1 MISVALP
8 KGRLG
13 EKVYAMFEAS
23 GFNIAMGN
31 AFDGLKKKADYVTAS
46 NNREGAAKAVRKIL
60 TAQRPVRRFV

>member
-23 GFNIAMGN
+23 GYDCPAIHE
-31 AFDGLKKKADYVTAS
+31 
-46 NNREGAAKAVRKIL
+46 NNRKLIFGSN
-60 TAQRPVRRFV
+60 RPMWQFTWNVVLQIWG